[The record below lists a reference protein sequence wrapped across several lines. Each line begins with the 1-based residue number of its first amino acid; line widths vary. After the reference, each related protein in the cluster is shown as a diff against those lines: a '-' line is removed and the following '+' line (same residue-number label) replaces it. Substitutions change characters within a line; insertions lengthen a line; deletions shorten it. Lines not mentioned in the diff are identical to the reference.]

1 MRGSIPLSSAKLINM
16 RDIKK
21 EMTMIKGGDFL
32 EWYDSLD
39 AAEKA
44 EYKVEFNK
52 LQEFYDDSVFKFNE
66 ILDDHKDMFVKDLI
80 QGRIEKAIN
89 EVVEDARDDLYE
101 LINEIMLDFDLV
113 SYGDDGDI
121 TEEVNENH
129 YKIYKGVVRKLYTD
143 AIHGKPDNLNT
154 TEAG

>member
-1 MRGSIPLSSAKLINM
+1 M

-39 AAEKA
+39 AVEKA
-44 EYKVEFNK
+44 QYKVEFSK
-52 LQEFYDDSVFKFNE
+52 LQEWYASPTSQFNE
-66 ILDDHKDMFVKDLI
+66 ILDDHKDQFVKDLV
-80 QGRIEKAIN
+80 QGRIEQAVKEAS
-89 EVVEDARDDLYE
+89 EWVKDDLVGCVQEAMYQHNIIPYYE
-101 LINEIMLDFDLV
+101 NDGKTDMDKLDERFDA
-113 SYGDDGDI
+113 
-121 TEEVNENH
+121 
-129 YKIYKGVVRKLYTD
+129 IYKAVVRKLYTD

>member
-1 MRGSIPLSSAKLINM
+1 M

-39 AAEKA
+39 AVEKA
-44 EYKVEFNK
+44 QYKVEFNK
-52 LQEFYDDSVFKFNE
+52 LQEWYASPTSQFNE
-66 ILDDHKDMFVKDLI
+66 ILEEHKDLFIRDLV
-80 QGRIEKAIN
+80 QGRIEQAIN
-89 EVVEDARDDLYE
+89 IVVEDIKDDLYE
-101 LINEIMLDFDLV
+101 LINEVMIDCDLI
-113 SYGDDGDI
+113 SWDEDGDI
-121 TEEVNENH
+121 TEEVNDGH
-129 YKIYKGVVRKLYTD
+129 CKIYKGVVRKLYTD

>member
-1 MRGSIPLSSAKLINM
+1 M

-39 AAEKA
+39 AVEKA
-44 EYKVEFNK
+44 QYKVEFNK
-52 LQEFYDDSVFKFNE
+52 LQEWYASPTSQFNE
-66 ILDDHKDMFVKDLI
+66 ILDEHKDQFVKDLV

-113 SYGDDGDI
+113 SYEDDGDI

>member
-1 MRGSIPLSSAKLINM
+1 M

-39 AAEKA
+39 AVEKA
-44 EYKVEFNK
+44 QYKVEFNK
-52 LQEFYDDSVFKFNE
+52 LQDDYKTPFNVVLNTSKNRFE
-66 ILDDHKDMFVKDLI
+66 EDLI

-113 SYGDDGDI
+113 SYEDDGDI

>member
-1 MRGSIPLSSAKLINM
+1 M

-39 AAEKA
+39 AVEKA
-44 EYKVEFNK
+44 QYTVEFNK
-52 LQEFYDDSVFKFNE
+52 LQEWYASPTSQFNE
-66 ILDDHKDMFVKDLI
+66 ILDEHKDQFVKDLI

-113 SYGDDGDI
+113 SYEDDGDI

>member
-1 MRGSIPLSSAKLINM
+1 M

-52 LQEFYDDSVFKFNE
+52 LQDDYKTPFNVVLNTSKNRFE
-66 ILDDHKDMFVKDLI
+66 EDLI
-80 QGRIEKAIN
+80 QGRIDKAIN

-113 SYGDDGDI
+113 SYEDDGDI

>member
-1 MRGSIPLSSAKLINM
+1 M

-21 EMTMIKGGDFL
+21 EMTMIKGGEFL

-39 AAEKA
+39 AVEKA
-44 EYKVEFNK
+44 QYKVEFNK
-52 LQEFYDDSVFKFNE
+52 LQEFYGDSVFKFNE
-66 ILDDHKDMFVKDLI
+66 ILDEHKDQFVRDLI
-80 QGRIEKAIN
+80 QGRINKAIN
-89 EVVEDARDDLYE
+89 EAIEEARDVLYE

-113 SYGDDGDI
+113 SYEDDGDI

-129 YKIYKGVVRKLYTD
+129 YKIYKGVLRKLYTD

>member
-1 MRGSIPLSSAKLINM
+1 M

-39 AAEKA
+39 AVEKA
-44 EYKVEFNK
+44 QYKVEFNK
-52 LQEFYDDSVFKFNE
+52 LQEFYGDSVFKFNE
-66 ILDDHKDMFVKDLI
+66 ILDDHKDQFVKDLI

-129 YKIYKGVVRKLYTD
+129 CKIYKGVVRKLYID
-143 AIHGKPDNLNT
+143 AWRTN
-154 TEAG
+154 

>member
-1 MRGSIPLSSAKLINM
+1 M

-39 AAEKA
+39 AVEKA
-44 EYKVEFNK
+44 QYKVEFSK
-52 LQEFYDDSVFKFNE
+52 LQDWYGDSVFKFNE
-66 ILDDHKDMFVKDLI
+66 ILDDHKDQFVKDLV

-89 EVVEDARDDLYE
+89 EVVEDGRDDLYE

-129 YKIYKGVVRKLYTD
+129 CKIYKGVVRKLYTD

>member
-1 MRGSIPLSSAKLINM
+1 M

-39 AAEKA
+39 AVEKA
-44 EYKVEFNK
+44 QYKVEFNK
-52 LQEFYDDSVFKFNE
+52 LQEFYGDSVFKFNE
-66 ILDDHKDMFVKDLI
+66 ILDDHKDQFVRDLI
-80 QGRIEKAIN
+80 QGRINNAIN

-113 SYGDDGDI
+113 SYEDDGDI

-154 TEAG
+154 TEAK

>member
-1 MRGSIPLSSAKLINM
+1 M

-21 EMTMIKGGDFL
+21 EMTMIKGGEFL

-39 AAEKA
+39 AVEKA
-44 EYKVEFNK
+44 QYKVEFNK
-52 LQEFYDDSVFKFNE
+52 LQEFYGDSVFKFNE
-66 ILDDHKDMFVKDLI
+66 ILDDHKDQFVRDLI
-80 QGRIEKAIN
+80 QGRINKAIN
-89 EVVEDARDDLYE
+89 EAIEEARDVLYE

-113 SYGDDGDI
+113 SYEDDGDI

-129 YKIYKGVVRKLYTD
+129 YKIYKGVLRKLYTD